1 MKIRTI
7 ISAIISVLTVLI
19 CSFSAFAEKT
29 ATPADAEISTTEIL
43 INAEANMDDKDITII
58 REEVSVDDGKLSE
71 SEVQI
76 NTDDG
81 SDNETESRNSIAID
95 YADTY
100 TDIPFT
106 GSGKAI
112 GFAVLAAVCSS
123 AAVVFTGKKRKEQ

>member
-19 CSFSAFAEKT
+19 CSVAAFAENT
-29 ATPADAEISTTEIL
+29 ATPADAEISTTEIS
-43 INAEANMDDKDITII
+43 ITAEANKYDKDITII
-58 REEVSVDDGKLSE
+58 REEVSVDDSKLSE

-81 SDNETESRNSIAID
+81 SDNEAESRDIIAID
-95 YADTY
+95 YADTF

-112 GFAVLAAVCSS
+112 GFAVLSACSG
-123 AAVVFTGKKRKEQ
+123 AIAFLTGRKRKVR